1 MKSSI
6 VILSIVIEDKQLQR
20 KFKHAGDFGIRGS
33 YSLQNIKK
41 FKTAIKNHLQSSTT
55 QVRKGTF
62 RRKSVFHYFDTQT
75 GLNIILNDCGYFVS
89 GWKLNEKQLK
99 AIIDTGNMGGDS

>member
-6 VILSIVIEDKQLQR
+6 IILSIVIEDKQLQS

-33 YSLQNIKK
+33 YSLQNKIK
-41 FKTAIKNHLQSSTT
+41 FKTAIENHLQSSTT

-75 GLNIILNDCGYFVS
+75 ALNVILNDRGSFLT

-99 AIIDTGNMGGDS
+99 AIRDTGNIGGDS

>member
-33 YSLQNIKK
+33 YSLQNIIK

-55 QVRKGTF
+55 QMRKGTF
-62 RRKSVFHYFDTQT
+62 RGKSGFHYFDTQT
-75 GLNIILNDCGYFVS
+75 ALNVILNDNGYFVS

-99 AIIDTGNMGGDS
+99 AIIDTGNIGGAS